1 MGNKELIEVVN
12 APRKIYLQLGD
23 ESEHVDDIA
32 DGRLDFH
39 SIVDDVTWS
48 SLDDDELS
56 VAYVLQSDYAELK
69 AENARLRAQIDWTPV
84 SIRPLPNDRSV
95 TATVEHCT
103 HKSRF
108 VVELKKRD
116 CVDGIL
122 SGVFKV
128 IAWREIPQAWEG
140 NRNENLYTT

>member
-69 AENARLRAQIDWTPV
+69 AENARLRAQLDWTPV
-84 SIRPLPNDRSV
+84 ERAVPEISGFKL
-95 TATVEHCT
+95 ATVH
-103 HKSRF
+103 F
-108 VVELKKRD
+108 GN
-116 CVDGIL
+116 GITEVRMVGFYGR
-122 SGVFKV
+122 SGWETAGKV

-140 NRNENLYTT
+140 E

>member
-1 MGNKELIEVVN
+1 MKTNIWEWFGLSNSMIN
-12 APRKIYLQLGD
+12 SG
-23 ESEHVDDIA
+23 ES
-32 DGRLDFH
+32 H
-39 SIVDDVTWS
+39 SVRS
-48 SLDDDELS
+48 RECLAL
-56 VAYVLQSDYAELK
+56 AKGELK
-69 AENARLRAQIDWTPV
+69 ALEAENARLRAQLDWTPV

-140 NRNENLYTT
+140 KTK